1 MSDSPSNAKRTW
13 LVAIF
18 LFGVI
23 ATIDAA
29 KKDAPEPESSS
40 MIDLVVDTVKGVLL
54 GTLSFGTF
62 PIVGSVTAK
71 TLQIMGRA
79 CFAANK
85 LGKAKLGPKTTYAFI
100 TFVMTA
106 FGGGVLCPLLLG
118 SSPKPLQSDTIIV
131 VAAIAYLLFTQTDF
145 KKAYNTLPVTIFGLI
160 LENAFKGGLI
170 VAFFGA
176 AKETLGTKIGPLL
189 VGTVAGCGGALLGGL
204 SPIKASV
211 PKGVWSSAAACAFV
225 ALATD
230 ASYTEGLPID
240 LPSLSKDDATL
251 IVVVALAA
259 DAIYGALP
267 KPSTKAKKN

>member
-1 MSDSPSNAKRTW
+1 M
-13 LVAIF
+13 
-18 LFGVI
+18 I

-29 KKDAPEPESSS
+29 KKDVPEPESDSS

-54 GTLSFGTF
+54 GTSARRADQRQPPRHYAAAARTATDATAAPASQHPPSPSDRVAGTLSFGSF

-145 KKAYNTLPVTIFGLI
+145 KKVRRWASGVLCATRAPPRGRGRRASLSITILASI
-160 LENAFKGGLI
+160 PPRA
-170 VAFFGA
+170 
-176 AKETLGTKIGPLL
+176 LL
-189 VGTVAGCGGALLGGL
+189 VLTAL
-204 SPIKASV
+204 
-211 PKGVWSSAAACAFV
+211 
-225 ALATD
+225 
-230 ASYTEGLPID
+230 
-240 LPSLSKDDATL
+240 
-251 IVVVALAA
+251 
-259 DAIYGALP
+259 
-267 KPSTKAKKN
+267 

>member
-1 MSDSPSNAKRTW
+1 M
-13 LVAIF
+13 
-18 LFGVI
+18 I

-29 KKDAPEPESSS
+29 KKGVPEPESDSS

-54 GTLSFGTF
+54 GTSARANQRQPPPHYAAVACAATAATAATAAPASQHPPSPSDRVAGTLSFGTF

-145 KKAYNTLPVTIFGLI
+145 KKVRRWASGVLCATRAPPRGRGRRASLSITILASI
-160 LENAFKGGLI
+160 PPQA
-170 VAFFGA
+170 
-176 AKETLGTKIGPLL
+176 LL
-189 VGTVAGCGGALLGGL
+189 VLTAL
-204 SPIKASV
+204 
-211 PKGVWSSAAACAFV
+211 
-225 ALATD
+225 
-230 ASYTEGLPID
+230 
-240 LPSLSKDDATL
+240 
-251 IVVVALAA
+251 
-259 DAIYGALP
+259 
-267 KPSTKAKKN
+267 